1 MTCIKATIQVP
12 CELAYDEVWHSEN
25 GLIKVSKDGLWGFI
39 SEKGTIAIPIEYD
52 TVFQSNNGLI
62 CVEKNG
68 LYGLLDTNGKK
79 NLSFSQ
85 RIYGV
90 KKTENIAC

>member
-39 SEKGTIAIPIEYD
+39 SEKGTISIPIEYD
-52 TVFQSNNGLI
+52 AVSQSDNGLI
-62 CVEKNG
+62 CVEKTG
-68 LYGLLDTNGKK
+68 CMDFLM
-79 NLSFSQ
+79 
-85 RIYGV
+85 
-90 KKTENIAC
+90 